1 MRRCFG
7 FAVVVLVVSLCVDE
21 DIGTVVVSVV
31 VVCVSV
37 TTGAGIGAGA
47 GVSTTGAG
55 AGVVSTTTGAGAG
68 VSTTTGAGVIAGV
81 VSTTTGAGVVSTVV
95 AGDCVTVTLEEPV
108 SRGERTF
115 TFVFRPVPEPLP
127 AEPTALDVYALPL
140 LSTAAGPEITAGVE
154 GVLTP
159 CAFAGA
165 ATVPSV

>member
-1 MRRCFG
+1 MRRCFVV
-7 FAVVVLVVSLCVDE
+7 VVVLDE

-37 TTGAGIGAGA
+37 TIGA
-47 GVSTTGAG
+47 GAG

-68 VSTTTGAGVIAGV
+68 AVSTTTGAGAGV

-95 AGDCVTVTLEEPV
+95 AGDCVTTTLEAPV

-115 TFVFRPVPEPLP
+115 TFVLRPVPEPLP
-127 AEPTALDVYALPL
+127 AEPTELDVYALPL
-140 LSTAAGPEITAGVE
+140 LSTAAGPEITAGAE

-159 CAFAGA
+159 CAFA
-165 ATVPSV
+165 